1 MLLKVSES
9 REKLIMKITDKECFT
24 FIKGIAIISMIIHH
38 AFGFPA
44 WYVDG
49 ISYPDIF
56 PYAEYIRNSARLCIP
71 IFVFLTGGGYYLHQN
86 KSFKYSVKKILSFYI
101 SYWIA
106 FLVLLALAYLC
117 GNRLTAKSILLELL
131 GTENILMK
139 FCWYVPFYALLMLV
153 LPLYAKILGRKWY
166 TDVAVTGIIYFIFRI
181 GNIVF
186 SGTELSNLF
195 NDLSVYFPVLSVGFL
210 FVKYDILD
218 RIRLTIQRTCPSCG
232 VQTAIGLLFVGGA
245 FAVNAVQPFVKGIST
260 GAVLVPMLILGVSLL
275 CRKKN
280 GKVQL
285 VGIVLGKYSMNIWFL
300 HCAFFSIYT
309 NLTLQPIAY
318 FPRVPVLVVVWI
330 LLMCMLVAIP
340 IKKAQT
346 SALKIVDRLVDFTG
360 KT

>member
-1 MLLKVSES
+1 MLLRVSES

-24 FIKGIAIISMIIHH
+24 FIKGIAIISMIVHH

-49 ISYPDIF
+49 ISYPDIS

-86 KSFKYSVKKILSFYI
+86 KSFIYSVKKIFNFYI
-101 SYWIA
+101 SYWVA

-117 GNRLTAKSILLELL
+117 GSRLTAKSILLELL

-153 LPLYAKILGRKWY
+153 LPLYAKMLGRKWY
-166 TDVAVTGIIYFIFRI
+166 IDVAVTGIIYFILRI
-181 GNIVF
+181 GNGIF
-186 SGTELSNLF
+186 SVTGLSDLF
-195 NDLSVYFPVLSVGFL
+195 NDLSIYFPVLSVGFL
-210 FVKYDILD
+210 LVKHDVLD
-218 RIRLTIQRTCPSCG
+218 RIKLAIQRKCPSCG
-232 VQTAIGLLFVGGA
+232 AQTAIGLLLVGGV
-245 FAVNAVQPFVKGIST
+245 FAVNAIQPFVKGIST
-260 GAVLVPMLILGVSLL
+260 GAVLVPMLILGISVL

-285 VGIVLGKYSMNIWFL
+285 IGMTLGKYSMNIWFL
-300 HCAFFSIYT
+300 HCAFFSTYT

-318 FPRVPVLVVVWI
+318 FPRIPILVVIWI
-330 LLMCMLVAIP
+330 LLMCMVVAIP
-340 IKKAQT
+340 VTKAQK
-346 SALKIVDRLVDFTG
+346 SVLKIVDRLVGFTG
-360 KT
+360 KA